1 MCFKKKDPDVIEKMS
16 FEQERLFVYNK
27 NKRSVWRG
35 MLLLWYETISEDEKK
50 TYIKRIEFHLRNWK
64 NYKAAVLNLERRM
77 EKDEKGGH
85 VKETEAYYQI
95 GAEKKLYQF
104 LLDSMETALAELD
117 ETERALVEYR
127 YIHNWSMGKC
137 AMEIGYSE
145 KTLFLLKKALLDK
158 LLVSL
163 AAITNI

>member
-1 MCFKKKDPDVIEKMS
+1 M
-16 FEQERLFVYNK
+16 
-27 NKRSVWRG
+27 
-35 MLLLWYETISEDEKK
+35 LWYEIISEEERK

-77 EKDEKGGH
+77 EKEQKNGLA
-85 VKETEAYYQI
+85 VKERNAEYQI
-95 GAEKKLYQF
+95 DVEKRLYQF
-104 LLDSMETALAELD
+104 LLDSMETAVSELD
-117 ETERALVEYR
+117 ELERKLVECR

-145 KTLFLLKKALLDK
+145 KTLFLMKKSLLDK

>member
-1 MCFKKKDPDVIEKMS
+1 M
-16 FEQERLFVYNK
+16 
-27 NKRSVWRG
+27 
-35 MLLLWYETISEDEKK
+35 LWYEIISEEERK

-77 EKDEKGGH
+77 EKEQKNGLA
-85 VKETEAYYQI
+85 VKERNAEYQI
-95 GAEKKLYQF
+95 DTEKRLYQF
-104 LLDSMETALAELD
+104 LLDSMETAVSELD
-117 ETERALVEYR
+117 ELERKLVECR

-145 KTLFLLKKALLDK
+145 KTLFLMKKSLLDK

>member
-1 MCFKKKDPDVIEKMS
+1 
-16 FEQERLFVYNK
+16 
-27 NKRSVWRG
+27 
-35 MLLLWYETISEDEKK
+35 LLWYEIISEEERK

-77 EKDEKGGH
+77 EKEQKNGLA
-85 VKETEAYYQI
+85 VKERNAEYQI
-95 GAEKKLYQF
+95 DVEKRLYQF
-104 LLDSMETALAELD
+104 LLDSMETAVSELD
-117 ETERALVEYR
+117 ELERKLVECR

-145 KTLFLLKKALLDK
+145 KTLFLMKKSLLDK

>member
-1 MCFKKKDPDVIEKMS
+1 M
-16 FEQERLFVYNK
+16 
-27 NKRSVWRG
+27 
-35 MLLLWYETISEDEKK
+35 LWYETISGDEKK

-77 EKDEKGGH
+77 DKEEQSGL
-85 VKETEAYYQI
+85 VKETDMHYQI
-95 GAEKKLYQF
+95 DAEKRLYQF

-117 ETERALVEYR
+117 EIERTLVEYR
-127 YIHNWSMGKC
+127 YIQNWSMGKC
-137 AMEIGYSE
+137 AIEIGYSE
-145 KTLFLLKKALLDK
+145 KTLFLLKKTLLDK

>member
-1 MCFKKKDPDVIEKMS
+1 MIV
-16 FEQERLFVYNK
+16 
-27 NKRSVWRG
+27 
-35 MLLLWYETISEDEKK
+35 LLWYEIISEEERK

-77 EKDEKGGH
+77 EKEQKNGLA
-85 VKETEAYYQI
+85 VKERNAEYQI
-95 GAEKKLYQF
+95 DAEKRLYQF
-104 LLDSMETALAELD
+104 LLDSMETAVSELD
-117 ETERALVEYR
+117 ELERKLVECR

-145 KTLFLLKKALLDK
+145 KTLFLMKKSLLDK

>member
-1 MCFKKKDPDVIEKMS
+1 M
-16 FEQERLFVYNK
+16 
-27 NKRSVWRG
+27 
-35 MLLLWYETISEDEKK
+35 LWYEIISEEERK

-77 EKDEKGGH
+77 EKEQKNGLT
-85 VKETEAYYQI
+85 VKERNAEYQI
-95 GAEKKLYQF
+95 DAEKRLYQF
-104 LLDSMETALAELD
+104 LLDSMETAVSELD
-117 ETERALVEYR
+117 ELERKLVECR

-145 KTLFLLKKALLDK
+145 KTLFLMKKSLLAK

>member
-1 MCFKKKDPDVIEKMS
+1 MEGDA
-16 FEQERLFVYNK
+16 
-27 NKRSVWRG
+27 
-35 MLLLWYETISEDEKK
+35 LLWYETISEGEKK

-64 NYKAAVLNLERRM
+64 NYKAAVVNLERRM
-77 EKDEKGGH
+77 EKEDTGSF
-85 VKETEAYYQI
+85 VKETEAHYQLD
-95 GAEKKLYQF
+95 AEKRVYQF
-104 LLDSMETALAELD
+104 LLESMETALAELD
-117 ETERALVEYR
+117 EMERTLVEYR
-127 YIHNWSMGKC
+127 YIRNWSMGKC

>member
-1 MCFKKKDPDVIEKMS
+1 MID
-16 FEQERLFVYNK
+16 
-27 NKRSVWRG
+27 
-35 MLLLWYETISEDEKK
+35 LLWYEIISEEERK

-77 EKDEKGGH
+77 EKEQKNGLA
-85 VKETEAYYQI
+85 VKERNAEYQI
-95 GAEKKLYQF
+95 DTEKRLYQF
-104 LLDSMETALAELD
+104 LLDSMETAVSELD
-117 ETERALVEYR
+117 ELERKLVECR

-145 KTLFLLKKALLDK
+145 KTLFLMKKSLLDK

>member
-1 MCFKKKDPDVIEKMS
+1 M
-16 FEQERLFVYNK
+16 
-27 NKRSVWRG
+27 
-35 MLLLWYETISEDEKK
+35 LWYEIISEEERK

-77 EKDEKGGH
+77 EKEQKNGLT
-85 VKETEAYYQI
+85 VKERNAEYQI
-95 GAEKKLYQF
+95 DAEKRLYQF
-104 LLDSMETALAELD
+104 LLDSMETAVSELD
-117 ETERALVEYR
+117 ELERKLVECR

-145 KTLFLLKKALLDK
+145 KTLFLMKKSALDK
-158 LLVSL
+158 PLVSL

>member
-1 MCFKKKDPDVIEKMS
+1 MID
-16 FEQERLFVYNK
+16 
-27 NKRSVWRG
+27 
-35 MLLLWYETISEDEKK
+35 LLWYEIISEEERK

-77 EKDEKGGH
+77 EKEQKNGLT
-85 VKETEAYYQI
+85 VKERNAEYQI
-95 GAEKKLYQF
+95 DAEKRLYQF
-104 LLDSMETALAELD
+104 LLDSMETAVSELD
-117 ETERALVEYR
+117 ELERKLVECR

-145 KTLFLLKKALLDK
+145 KTLFLMKKSPLDK
-158 LLVSL
+158 PLVSL

>member
-1 MCFKKKDPDVIEKMS
+1 MID
-16 FEQERLFVYNK
+16 
-27 NKRSVWRG
+27 
-35 MLLLWYETISEDEKK
+35 LLWYEIISEEERK

-77 EKDEKGGH
+77 EKEQKNGLA
-85 VKETEAYYQI
+85 VKERNAEYQI
-95 GAEKKLYQF
+95 DVEKRLYQF
-104 LLDSMETALAELD
+104 LLDSMETAVSELD
-117 ETERALVEYR
+117 ELERKLVECR

-145 KTLFLLKKALLDK
+145 KTLFLMKKSLLDK

>member
-1 MCFKKKDPDVIEKMS
+1 MID
-16 FEQERLFVYNK
+16 
-27 NKRSVWRG
+27 
-35 MLLLWYETISEDEKK
+35 LLWYEIISEEERK

-77 EKDEKGGH
+77 EKEQKNGLT
-85 VKETEAYYQI
+85 VKERNAEYQI
-95 GAEKKLYQF
+95 DAEKRLYQF
-104 LLDSMETALAELD
+104 LLDSMETAVSELD
-117 ETERALVEYR
+117 ELERKLVECR

-145 KTLFLLKKALLDK
+145 KTLFLMKKSLLAK